1 MRAPADGRACCLRL
15 VLSCLVLSCLV
26 LSCLCCLSVANV
38 PARFACCAIVSGR
51 GMFARRVL
59 SARFAGVFCRWRVI
73 NSCLEYFQ
81 Y

>member
-1 MRAPADGRACCLRL
+1 MCAPADGRACCLR
-15 VLSCLVLSCLV
+15 LV

-59 SARFAGVFCRWRVI
+59 SQAVCIVNIAAGGAAVCGVKQG
-73 NSCLEYFQ
+73 E
-81 Y
+81 